1 MKINISFD
9 EFKKNHSNNKH
20 QVLFKS
26 RSCKEYYKVEN
37 LFKFLLA
44 EKNSFIFESVEKGKI
59 KGRYTI
65 IGLNPDKIWD
75 INKNTATISSFGKK
89 TKIKVK
95 PLFFINKLIKEFNI
109 KIPKQLPFMS
119 SMLVGYFSY
128 DVIRYIENIPDQTK
142 DDLKI
147 PDVRLSRP
155 KNLVIYDNFKKKI
168 HYIENVY
175 SDTRIKDYK
184 ETYNSIISKFVL
196 FENYENITIPEKFT
210 FKKNKNLV
218 KSNISKQKFKSLVE
232 KAKKYIKRGDI
243 FQVVLSQ
250 RFERRIEK
258 RPIEI
263 YNYLR
268 KSNPSPFMFYFNY
281 DDFNILGSSPEILVR
296 LRKGEVTIRPIAG
309 TRPRGR
315 TFKEDKKYELD
326 LLKDKKELAEHL
338 MLLDLG
344 RNDVGK
350 VSEINSVK
358 VNEKFKVERYSH
370 VMHIVSNV
378 VGKFNNKF
386 SLFETLLSG
395 FPAGTVSGAPK
406 IRAMEIIDELEKN
419 KRKLYAGGIGYFTPN
434 GEFDTCIALRTALI
448 KNNKFYVQAG
458 AGIVADSK
466 ADKEYAETVNKA
478 KALMKA
484 IDWMKILLID
494 NYDSFTYNLYHYI
507 SNFNNNVDVVR
518 NDKIDSKIILRK
530 KYSKIVISPGP
541 GNPNQAGNC
550 LKIVKDVYKKIP
562 ILGVCLGH
570 QIIGQV
576 FGGRIVNAK
585 NLMHG
590 KTSKIK
596 HQKKG
601 LFKNIQNNFEATR
614 YHSLIVDRKSFP
626 KNLVITAETKNKTI
640 MGLMHK
646 DFNIHGFQFHP
657 ESISTKIGMKLIKNF
672 IAN

>member
-1 MKINISFD
+1 MKINISFNK
-9 EFKKNHSNNKH
+9 FKKNHTSNKH
-20 QVLFKS
+20 QILFKS
-26 RSCKEYYKVEN
+26 RSCKDYYKVEN

-75 INKNTATISSFGKK
+75 INKNTATISSLGKK

-210 FKKNKNLV
+210 FKKNKNLI

-484 IDWMKILLID
+484 ID
-494 NYDSFTYNLYHYI
+494 
-507 SNFNNNVDVVR
+507 
-518 NDKIDSKIILRK
+518 
-530 KYSKIVISPGP
+530 
-541 GNPNQAGNC
+541 
-550 LKIVKDVYKKIP
+550 
-562 ILGVCLGH
+562 
-570 QIIGQV
+570 
-576 FGGRIVNAK
+576 
-585 NLMHG
+585 
-590 KTSKIK
+590 
-596 HQKKG
+596 
-601 LFKNIQNNFEATR
+601 
-614 YHSLIVDRKSFP
+614 
-626 KNLVITAETKNKTI
+626 
-640 MGLMHK
+640 
-646 DFNIHGFQFHP
+646 
-657 ESISTKIGMKLIKNF
+657 
-672 IAN
+672 